1 MLRTCDEGII
11 MVYTYQMT
19 VERRV
24 RDEAETE
31 RVVKGPAT
39 YLGDSSP
46 CSHQVLSN
54 GYVPNTRRG
63 NKVKEQRCKG
73 GNATLDATCDALITC
88 TMPTQYWALAT
99 GRPLSKLTFNL
110 DEGSLTHSALRRG

>member
-31 RVVKGPAT
+31 RVVKGHPT

-54 GYVPNTRRG
+54 RYVPNTRRG
-63 NKVKEQRCKG
+63 KVKEQRCKG

-88 TMPTQYWALAT
+88 TTAVCGNNVVRTPTTRARDRRDKIEKFRNSVLA
-99 GRPLSKLTFNL
+99 
-110 DEGSLTHSALRRG
+110 

>member
-1 MLRTCDEGII
+1 MLRMCDEEMM

-31 RVVKGPAT
+31 RVVKGHPT

-54 GYVPNTRRG
+54 RYVPNTRRG
-63 NKVKEQRCKG
+63 KVKEQRCKG

-88 TMPTQYWALAT
+88 TTPTQYWALAT
-99 GRPLSKLTFNL
+99 GRPLSKFNL
-110 DEGSLTHSALRRG
+110 DEGSLTHSALRRR

>member
-31 RVVKGPAT
+31 RVVKGHPT

-63 NKVKEQRCKG
+63 NKVKNK
-73 GNATLDATCDALITC
+73 DAKAG
-88 TMPTQYWALAT
+88 TQ
-99 GRPLSKLTFNL
+99 LSTRLVT
-110 DEGSLTHSALRRG
+110 R